1 MRPKLESDWILHGGT
16 RALTTTTH
24 SSTIP
29 ANETGDERT
38 GRILCQYPLQYLRQ
52 HRSPAGSEGGE
63 SKGGTSTAADL
74 PLFARQVNS
83 GASTARWQ
91 NEAGEIVLLND
102 IDMSSVSSWTP
113 IGDVDASAY
122 STAEPYVE

>member
-1 MRPKLESDWILHGGT
+1 M
-16 RALTTTTH
+16 TTTSLLH
-24 SSTIP
+24 HP

-38 GRILCQYPLQYLRQ
+38 GRILFANTLYNISASIDLLQD
-52 HRSPAGSEGGE
+52 PKEAE
-63 SKGGTSTAADL
+63 SKGGISTAADL
-74 PLFARQVNS
+74 VAFAKAVNS

-122 STAEPYVE
+122 QRLNPWE